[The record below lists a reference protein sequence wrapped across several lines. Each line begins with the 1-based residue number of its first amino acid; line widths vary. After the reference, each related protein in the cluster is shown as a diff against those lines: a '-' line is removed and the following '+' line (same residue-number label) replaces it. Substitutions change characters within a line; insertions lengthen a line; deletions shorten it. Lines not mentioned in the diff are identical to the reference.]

1 MSDVLTLAD
10 SQDRLLAETTWDR
23 NVVVV
28 AGAGTGKTTILV
40 NRILNLLLREPNP
53 LAITEIVALTFTNK
67 AATEMKQRL
76 RAQLL
81 RLTEQ
86 ADDMIATFRTRYHLS
101 AEQVGERARTALEQ
115 MEKAQIGT
123 LHSFAAHLL
132 RLHPIESEIDP
143 SFQEDDGSR
152 FKELFHSCWDRWL
165 DDELGSAGP
174 QHDRWRRVLAGTTLD
189 DLQQFTAALAGDFVD
204 LDELERQCRSL
215 SLEGALRRL
224 GCCHAWSC
232 RHSPCR
238 AGSAETA

>member
-1 MSDVLTLAD
+1 MSDLFTLTD
-10 SQDRLLAETTWDR
+10 SRDRLLAETTWDR

-76 RAQLL
+76 RVQLL

-86 ADDMIATFRTRYHLS
+86 TDDLIATFRTRYHLS
-101 AEQVGERARTALEQ
+101 ADQVGERARTALEQ

-132 RLHPIESEIDP
+132 RLHPLESEIDP
-143 SFQEDDGSR
+143 LFQEDDGSR
-152 FKELFHSCWDRWL
+152 FKELFHSSWDRWL
-165 DDELGSAGP
+165 DDELGSAGL
-174 QHDRWRRVLAGTTLD
+174 QHDRWRRVLAGATLD
-189 DLQQFTAALAGDFVD
+189 DLQQFTTALAGDFVD
-204 LDELERQCRSL
+204 IEELERQCRL
-215 SLEGALRRL
+215 ISLEGAL
-224 GCCHAWSC
+224 A
-232 RHSPCR
+232 
-238 AGSAETA
+238 

>member
-1 MSDVLTLAD
+1 MMSDVLTLGD

-86 ADDMIATFRTRYHLS
+86 ADDMIAIFRTRYHLS
-101 AEQVGERARTALEQ
+101 AEQVGERARMALEQ
-115 MEKAQIGT
+115 LEKSQIGT

-132 RLHPIESEIDP
+132 RLHPIESELDP
-143 SFQEDDGSR
+143 LFQEDDGSR
-152 FKELFHSCWDRWL
+152 FKELFHSSWDRWL
-165 DDELGSAGP
+165 DDELGSA
-174 QHDRWRRVLAGTTLD
+174 
-189 DLQQFTAALAGDFVD
+189 
-204 LDELERQCRSL
+204 
-215 SLEGALRRL
+215 
-224 GCCHAWSC
+224 
-232 RHSPCR
+232 
-238 AGSAETA
+238 